1 MTREEIK
8 QKVIRLVAEHFK
20 VHPELVSNET
30 SLIHGTEQIRPD
42 NMDIYE
48 IAMELED
55 EFEISI
61 SDDEF
66 NTWKTVRDIIDCVL
80 QLA

>member
-1 MTREEIK
+1 
-8 QKVIRLVAEHFK
+8 
-20 VHPELVSNET
+20 
-30 SLIHGTEQIRPD
+30 
-42 NMDIYE
+42 MDIYE